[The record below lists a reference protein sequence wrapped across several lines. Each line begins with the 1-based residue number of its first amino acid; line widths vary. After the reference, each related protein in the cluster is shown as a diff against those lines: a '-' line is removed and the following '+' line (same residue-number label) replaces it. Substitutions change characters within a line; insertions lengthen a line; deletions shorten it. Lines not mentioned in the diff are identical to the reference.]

1 MNRLSAE
8 TRGSSGG
15 SIRKGDGIRL
25 LRVEKEL
32 LLLLSK
38 YVMSSFRGELPG
50 LLCLNRVKVSAD
62 LRLARV
68 YFSVINGMESDDA
81 LAQNWLTAR
90 AVDMQAV
97 VGQKMRM
104 RYTPKLSFEPDRSLE
119 KALVIDQLLHQIS
132 VGKNPTS

>member
-8 TRGSSGG
+8 TRGSGGG

-132 VGKNPTS
+132 AGKNPTS